1 MPPLFDWSREIPEWR
16 PVLMTGAL
24 VLSSAAFFVAGL
36 VCGLMAGCSTS

>member
-24 VLSSAAFFVAGL
+24 VLSSAAFFAAGL
-36 VCGLMAGCSTS
+36 VVGTWVGC